1 MRLRIQFLLH
11 RRLHVRQQTTVSTVI
26 GKVSYTHP
34 KRMTKKRHGKCEMLS
49 SDEGDEVTATHRP
62 QLTLPSRNPGMVKR
76 HTHEIVP
83 INLEQGIQNK
93 NRYLRAAISFAFI
106 AVIIRIVTNK
116 STTRSRSK
124 ISWPTIW
131 QETFDAHHH
140 TETQFIIFPCFVG
153 GKIIKKNNKAM
164 YQKKM

>member
-34 KRMTKKRHGKCEMLS
+34 KKMTKKRHGKCEMLSSS

-76 HTHEIVP
+76 HTHAIVP
-83 INLEQGIQNK
+83 IKLEQGIQNK
-93 NRYLRAAISFAFI
+93 NRYLREAISFAFI
-106 AVIIRIVTNK
+106 AVIIRIVTNNK
-116 STTRSRSK
+116 EYKRNSVANDLTNDFWCSPSHWDSVHY
-124 ISWPTIW
+124 ISLFCWW
-131 QETFDAHHH
+131 E
-140 TETQFIIFPCFVG
+140 
-153 GKIIKKNNKAM
+153 NNKEKQQQRFCL
-164 YQKKM
+164 Y